1 MISTYLYKM
10 FPNEE
15 KRRNFLI
22 QSILTFNLRIES
34 VCKLLGISS
43 DEIYDFLF
51 KTGNSDYNSLNFVL
65 KNGVRSQ
72 TQAINEFKEF
82 FESLVDAVKKKDKEK
97 IKNIMS
103 ILSDKKAK
111 DIIKNKKRTPW
122 KEEEILVL
130 LKYQIKYS
138 LSQTDIEK
146 IFRIDNY
153 NYSVYVRKLQ
163 DKYPELVSYFDYL
176 TDMYY
181 NKYRKHWKR

>member
-1 MISTYLYKM
+1 
-10 FPNEE
+10 
-15 KRRNFLI
+15 
-22 QSILTFNLRIES
+22 
-34 VCKLLGISS
+34 
-43 DEIYDFLF
+43 
-51 KTGNSDYNSLNFVL
+51 
-65 KNGVRSQ
+65 
-72 TQAINEFKEF
+72 
-82 FESLVDAVKKKDKEK
+82 
-97 IKNIMS
+97 MS